1 MPVVSARQLSKVI
14 RLSSSGKYC
23 VRAMSGERTSH
34 ILDCVN
40 NIVQKH
46 KLIPDKYDDNNKVV
60 QFEHPK
66 DLFNI
71 LPLDIGKEG
80 VDDKQLEEISETIV
94 KYSVKTCHP
103 YFYNQLY
110 HGADEYGL
118 AGSWLSGEL
127 LFVK

>member
-1 MPVVSARQLSKVI
+1 MSVVNARQLSKVI
-14 RLSSSGKYC
+14 RLSSS
-23 VRAMSGERTSH
+23 RAMSGDSSERTSH

-40 NIVQKH
+40 NIVQRH
-46 KLIPDKYDDNNKVV
+46 KLIPDKYDVNNKVV

-66 DLFNI
+66 DLFKM

-80 VDDKQLEEISETIV
+80 VDDQKLEEISESIV

-118 AGSWLSGEL
+118 AGSWLSGENPI
-127 LFVK
+127 FAKK